1 MVAPVEK
8 TDSMY
13 LVDKEYS
20 SSNTKDLTEMKELVG
35 TGRDDRTGRNNRT
48 GRNWQR

>member
-20 SSNTKDLTEMKELVG
+20 SSNTKDLAEMTELVEITEPVE
-35 TGRDDRTGRNNRT
+35 TGRDKNSEIGI
-48 GRNWQR
+48 